1 MSQKSFI
8 KGAMILGI
16 AALVSKLLGGIY
28 RIPYQNIVGNEGLA
42 LYNLVY
48 PMYTTLLTVSTAGFP
63 IAVSKFVSERLA
75 LNDTYGAQR
84 IFRIAFMVML
94 VTGLVSFSGLYFGS
108 DFLAK
113 LVGDPGAS
121 LPIKSV
127 SFALLIVPII
137 AVIRGYFQG
146 WQEMM
151 PTAVSQVFEQLLRV
165 ITILVLSYILI
176 QQSVELAA
184 AGAVFGAFTG
194 AVLSLMILSYY
205 YIRHRRAV
213 TVKQRQSHVRYIPS
227 QGIKQEP
234 SLTLLKRMIFYAL
247 PICFGSLVLPL
258 FNLADSYT
266 VMNVLQWLGMEN
278 LDARYAFGVY
288 SKGLPLVQL
297 SAIFAT
303 ALSLALVPSISEAK
317 SLRQHATIQRR
328 TVFALRLT
336 LIIGLPAAMGLVMLA
351 EPLNMTLFNE
361 RIGTDIIMVLAVATI
376 FSTME
381 ITTSGI
387 LQGVGDAMSP
397 ARNLFIGLLVK
408 ITLNIVLILFI
419 GVKGAAV
426 ATIFAYMI
434 ALALN
439 MRDLQRNI
447 HIRYEWSKM
456 LIRPLIATLIMAG
469 AVYVTMIGSG
479 AMVANMTHVRLEQA
493 IITMAGVSVGVIVY
507 GIALLLT
514 KSLTVD
520 ELDMI
525 PKVGSKIRKFV
536 TRLGIYR

>member
-536 TRLGIYR
+536 MRLGIYR